1 MTTPLPAFDAI
12 TSATATA
19 LLPRLRSGELSA
31 QSCTQASLARIAA
44 RDADVH
50 AWAYLDPEQAL
61 TRAAELDDARA
72 AGLVG
77 ALHGLPIGLK
87 DVLLTCDMPTQYNSP
102 LYRGFSAGVDAACV
116 SVLRSAGALLLGKT
130 DTVEFGATGRVARTG
145 NPLRLTHTPGGS
157 SSGSAAAV
165 ADFHVPLAIGT
176 QTGGSIVRPASFCGI
191 YGMKPTWN
199 LVSREGA
206 RMFSASLD
214 TIGWFARSAADLAL
228 LLDVFDTEANA
239 DPAPLRI
246 ESARIAVC
254 RSPAW
259 HAAEA
264 ATRDA
269 LDSAVEAIRAAGG
282 TVVHLEL
289 PAVFSR
295 LGELHDIIMRSEGR
309 SAFLAEYRLHGA
321 ALHESFRGQVENTA
335 DYSRV
340 QLREAY
346 DVAARCRAEFD
357 AIAADFD
364 AVLTP
369 STTGEAPFGLATTGS
384 FAFNAIWS
392 VLHTPCINVPGF
404 LGPSGLLVGL
414 TLAGPR
420 FADRRVLAAAAAL
433 GPLFAQAQAS
443 RTAAS

>member
-1 MTTPLPAFDAI
+1 MPLSPFDTIA
-12 TSATATA
+12 SATATA

-31 QSCTQASLARIAA
+31 QTCTQASLARIAA

-61 TRAAELDDARA
+61 TRAAELDDARE

-228 LLDVFDTEANA
+228 LFDVFETEANA

-269 LDSAVEAIRAAGG
+269 LDSAVESIRAAGG

-295 LGELHDIIMRSEGR
+295 LGELHDIIMQSEGR
-309 SAFLAEYRLHGA
+309 SAFLAEYRLHGK
-321 ALHESFRGQVENTA
+321 ALHESFRGQVENAAGYT
-335 DYSRV
+335 RV
-340 QLREAY
+340 QLCEAY

-357 AIAADFD
+357 VIAADFD

-369 STTGEAPFGLATTGS
+369 STTGEAPLGLAATGS

-392 VLHTPCINVPGF
+392 VLHAPCINVPGF
-404 LGPSGLLVGL
+404 LGPTGLPVGL

-433 GPLFAQAQAS
+433 GPLFAQSGEGA
-443 RTAAS
+443 TP